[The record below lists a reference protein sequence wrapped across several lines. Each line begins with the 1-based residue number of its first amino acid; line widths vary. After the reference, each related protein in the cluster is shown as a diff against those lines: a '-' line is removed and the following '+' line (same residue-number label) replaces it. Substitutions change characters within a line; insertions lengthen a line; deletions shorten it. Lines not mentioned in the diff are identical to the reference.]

1 MPGRVYSRFLWCA
14 CWVFLFVFFCYFSVF
29 KPFLLIVAYLIG
41 KFLPSLFQ
49 KCMIYPLYAVYLYN
63 PVSLFNY
70 VFSIQSD

>member
-1 MPGRVYSRFLWCA
+1 MGQRCQAEFIQDFFGVLAF
-14 CWVFLFVFFCYFSVF
+14 FFCYFSVF

-49 KCMIYPLYAVYLYN
+49 NCMIYPLYAVYLYN